1 MMVRMNWMIAGAALV
16 LIGSAPAAK
25 WQPHDTLVATGR
37 IAAEGLNGD
46 WRSVND
52 LGDGRFATRTDLK
65 AFRTADIYDG
75 RTHWRIERS
84 GGSHK
89 LDSPF
94 AERRTRTSA
103 WLARFGWMQ
112 AGFGGA
118 QRAAAVTRTDKGRLY
133 SVLTATPRGGE
144 PVELWFD
151 AATGELARAV
161 EQDWFY
167 KVETRYSD
175 YRAVAGRRLP
185 FSIVQSDGDNE
196 ERITI
201 DTYRLLPRAPA
212 DSYAAP
218 RQPDDHTIPAAG
230 TTVAAT
236 VFPQLVIAASVNG
249 RPMHFLFDT
258 GGHSILSPDAARA
271 LGLTPVGGTRSGGSG
286 AGTLAEQFTRVKE
299 VRIGDA
305 VLRDQFFSILDLGY
319 STFERGAQP
328 PLDGLLGLEVV
339 ERFIVR
345 IDYRAGTMTL
355 LPRDQTPTCPSGWVA
370 ARFTSDMPT
379 IEGQLDGIRAPFTI
393 DTGNNGSL
401 QLYAHWLQQAGVTA
415 RYNSGVEA
423 VSYGAGGPSR
433 NWVNYAQTFA
443 VGGGTVRY
451 PMIRTT
457 DDKGGVALSV
467 SEAGNLGTNILAN
480 YTITF
485 DYGRSRI
492 CMDYVPGYAPVPF
505 SRAGLRALKTDPE
518 TILVSFVNDG
528 GPAAQAGLRKN
539 DKLLSVD
546 GRSAHELGGGDVTRA
561 FTQAPGTRVRVRY
574 ARDGQERDA
583 EIVLREMLAV
593 PGGGRIG

>member
-1 MMVRMNWMIAGAALV
+1 MVQIKWMVGGAALL
-16 LIGSAPAAK
+16 LIGSAPTGR

-37 IAAEGLNGD
+37 ISAEGLQGS
-46 WRSVND
+46 WHSVTD
-52 LGDGRFATRTDLK
+52 LGDGRFATNTDLK
-65 AFRTADIYDG
+65 AFATAEIFDG
-75 RTHWRIERS
+75 RTHWRVDRS

-94 AERRTRTSA
+94 AQRRTRTGA
-103 WLARFGWMQ
+103 WLARFGWLQ

-118 QRAAAVTRTDKGRLY
+118 RRSAAVVRTDKGRRY
-133 SVLTATPRGGE
+133 SVLTATPPGGE

-161 EQDWFY
+161 EQEWFY
-167 KVETRYSD
+167 KVETRYAD

-185 FSIVQSDGDNE
+185 FSIIRSDGNDE
-196 ERITI
+196 ERIAI
-201 DTYRLLPRAPA
+201 DSYRLLPRAPA

-218 RQPDDHTIPAAG
+218 RQPDDHKVPAAG
-230 TTVAAT
+230 TIVAAT
-236 VFPQLVIAASVNG
+236 PFPQLTIAASING

-286 AGTLAEQFTRVKE
+286 AGTIAEQFTRVKE

-305 VLRDQFFSILDLGY
+305 VLRDQAFSILDLGY

-339 ERFIVR
+339 ERFITR
-345 IDYRAGTMTL
+345 IDYRAGKMTL
-355 LPRDQTPTCPSGWVA
+355 LPRDSAVTCKSGWVA

-379 IEGQLDGIRAPFTI
+379 IEGRLDGTRAPFTM

-401 QLYAHWLQQAGVTA
+401 QLYAHWLKQQGLTA
-415 RYNSGVEA
+415 RYNRGVEA
-423 VSYGAGGPSR
+423 VSYGAGGASR
-433 NWVNYAQTFA
+433 NWVMYAQSFA
-443 VGGGTVRY
+443 VGGGGTVRH
-451 PMIRTT
+451 PMVRTT

-467 SEAGNLGTNILAN
+467 SEAGNLGTDILAN

-485 DYGRSRI
+485 DYGRSRV
-492 CMDYVPGYAPVPF
+492 CMDYVPGYVPVPF
-505 SRAGLRALKTDPE
+505 SRAGLRALKIDPD

-539 DKLLSVD
+539 DKLISVD
-546 GRSAHELGGGDVTRA
+546 GRSARELGGGDLTRT
-561 FTQAPGTRVRVRY
+561 FTQPPGTRVRVRY

-593 PGGGRIG
+593 PGGGR

>member
-1 MMVRMNWMIAGAALV
+1 MVRMKWMIGGAALL

-25 WQPHDTLVATGR
+25 WQPHETLVATGR
-37 IAAEGLNGD
+37 ISAEGLQGS

-65 AFRTADIYDG
+65 AFKTADIYDG
-75 RTHWRIERS
+75 RTHWRADRS

-94 AERRTRTSA
+94 AQRRTRTSA
-103 WLARFGWMQ
+103 WLARFGWLQ

-118 QRAAAVTRTDKGRLY
+118 KRAAAVTRTDQGRRY

-151 AATGELARAV
+151 AATGELARSV

-175 YRAVAGRRLP
+175 YRAVAGHRLP
-185 FSIVQSDGDNE
+185 FAIVHVSGDNE

-201 DTYRLLPRAPA
+201 DSYRLLPSAPA
-212 DSYAAP
+212 DSYADP
-218 RQPDDHTIPAAG
+218 RQPDDNNVPAGG
-230 TTVAAT
+230 TTVTAT
-236 VFPQLVIAASVNG
+236 PFPQLEIEASVNG

-286 AGTLAEQFTRVKE
+286 AGTLEEQFTRVKE

-305 VLRDQFFSILDLGY
+305 VLRDQAFSILDLGY

-328 PLDGLLGLEVV
+328 PLAGLLGLEVV

-345 IDYRAGTMTL
+345 IDYRAGKMTL
-355 LPRDQTPTCPSGWVA
+355 LPRDQAVACSSGWVA
-370 ARFTSDMPT
+370 ARFTDDMPT
-379 IEGQLDGIRAPFTI
+379 IEGQLDGIRAPFSM

-401 QLYAHWLQQAGVTA
+401 QLYAHWLKQAGVAA

-433 NWVNYAQTFA
+433 NWVNYAQSFA
-443 VGGGTVRY
+443 IGGGTVRY

-485 DYGRSRI
+485 DYGRSRV

-505 SRAGLRALKTDPE
+505 SRAGLRAIKTDPE
-518 TILVSFVNDG
+518 TVLVSFVNDG

-546 GRSAHELGGGDVTRA
+546 GRSAHELGGGEVTRA
-561 FTQAPGTRVRVRY
+561 FTQPPGTRVRVRY

-593 PGGGRIG
+593 PGGGRGG

>member
-1 MMVRMNWMIAGAALV
+1 MVRMNWMIAGAALL
-16 LIGSAPAAK
+16 LIGSAPAGK
-25 WQPHDTLVATGR
+25 WQPHDTLVATGT
-37 IAAEGLNGD
+37 IAAEGLQGS

-65 AFRTADIYDG
+65 AFKTSDIYDG

-94 AERRTRTSA
+94 AQRRTQTSA

-112 AGFGGA
+112 AAFGGA
-118 QRAAAVTRTDKGRLY
+118 QRGAAVTRTDKGRRY

-151 AATGELARAV
+151 AATGELARSV

-167 KVETRYSD
+167 KVETRYAD

-185 FSIVQSDGDNE
+185 FSIVRSDGNNE

-201 DTYRLLPRAPA
+201 DTYRLLRRAPA

-218 RQPDDHTIPAAG
+218 RQPDDLTIPAAG

-236 VFPQLVIAASVNG
+236 AFPQLEIAASING

-286 AGTLAEQFTRVKE
+286 AGTLEEQFTRVKE
-299 VRIGDA
+299 LRIGDA

-345 IDYRAGTMTL
+345 LDYRAGTMTL
-355 LPRDQTPTCPSGWVA
+355 LPRDQAPTCRSGWVA
-370 ARFTSDMPT
+370 ARFSDDMPT

-401 QLYAHWLQQAGVTA
+401 QLYAHWLQQAGVAA
-415 RYNSGVEA
+415 RYNRGVEA

-433 NWVNYAQTFA
+433 NWVNYAQSFA

-505 SRAGLRALKTDPE
+505 SRAGLRAIKTDPE
-518 TILVSFVNDG
+518 TIQVSFVNDG

-546 GRSAHELGGGDVTRA
+546 GRSARELGGGELTRA

-593 PGGGRIG
+593 PDGGRGG

>member
-1 MMVRMNWMIAGAALV
+1 MVRTNWMIAGAALL
-16 LIGSAPAAK
+16 LIGSAPAGT
-25 WQPHDTLVATGR
+25 WQPHDTLVATGT
-37 IAAEGLNGD
+37 ITAQGLQGS

-65 AFRTADIYDG
+65 AFKTADIYDG
-75 RTHWRIERS
+75 RTHWRIEPS

-112 AGFGGA
+112 EGFGGA
-118 QRAAAVTRTDKGRLY
+118 KRAAAVTRTDKGRRY
-133 SVLTATPRGGE
+133 SVLIATPRGGE

-151 AATGELARAV
+151 ATTDELARAV
-161 EQDWFY
+161 EQEWFY

-175 YRAVAGRRLP
+175 YRPVAGRRLP
-185 FSIVQSDGDNE
+185 FTIVRSDGNNE
-196 ERITI
+196 ERITV
-201 DTYRLLPRAPA
+201 DAYRLLPRAPA

-230 TTVAAT
+230 TTVTAT
-236 VFPQLVIAASVNG
+236 PFPQLEIAASVNG

-271 LGLTPVGGTRSGGSG
+271 LGLTPVGGMRSGGSG
-286 AGTLAEQFTRVKE
+286 AGTIAQQFTRVKE

-305 VLRDQFFSILDLGY
+305 VMRDQSFSILDLGY

-345 IDYRAGTMTL
+345 IDYRAGKMTL
-355 LPRDQTPTCPSGWVA
+355 LPRDSAVTCPSGWVA
-370 ARFTSDMPT
+370 VRFTDDMPT
-379 IEGQLDGIRAPFTI
+379 IEAQLDGISAPFTI

-401 QLYAHWLQQAGVTA
+401 QLYAHWLQQQGVTA
-415 RYNSGVEA
+415 RYNRGIEA
-423 VSYGAGGPSR
+423 VSYGAGGASR
-433 NWVNYAQTFA
+433 NWVSYAQTFA

-451 PMIRTT
+451 PMVRTT
-457 DDKGGVALSV
+457 DDKGGVALSL

-485 DYGRSRI
+485 DYGRSRV
-492 CMDYVPGYAPVPF
+492 CMDYVLGYAPVPF
-505 SRAGLRALKTDPE
+505 SRAGLRAIKTDPE
-518 TILVSFVNDG
+518 TIQVSFVNDG

-546 GRSAHELGGGDVTRA
+546 GRSARELGGGELTRV

-574 ARDGQERDA
+574 AREGQERDA

-593 PGGGRIG
+593 PGGGGGG